1 MRVLYVEDDELNFRL
16 VERVLT
22 HDGHEVVRARDGGTG
37 LHLATKLCPDIVL
50 MDLLLPDV
58 SGFETARRIRQVPS
72 LAGVPIVAVTG
83 MWCNGERERA
93 LAEGFAGFVAK
104 PFRIDTL
111 REALL
116 QATAGRSGVV
126 AAGTG

>member
-22 HDGHEVVRARDGGTG
+22 YDGHEVVRARDGGTG
-37 LHLATKLCPDIVL
+37 LSLATTLHPDVVL
-50 MDLLLPDV
+50 MDLLLPDLN
-58 SGFETARRIRQVPS
+58 GFEIARRMRHFPA
-72 LAGVPIVAVTG
+72 LATVPIIAVTG
-83 MWCNGERERA
+83 LWSNGERERA
-93 LAEGFAGFVAK
+93 LSEGFAGFVAK

-116 QATAGRSGVV
+116 RATAGRSGI
-126 AAGTG
+126 AASTG